1 MFHATIVIGFFWTSR
16 SERTPQNPFIQSER
30 KRLRFDVALTLRSA
44 EMQALRD
51 YVTAADGYRYANQV
65 SRFEMESWRLDLHSK
80 VSKDKDIGALFSTP
94 ELHHWS
100 TAEAASTLRLDVTHS
115 NLIQRWHDLVFDS
128 NMSVRA
134 LRLGKD
140 IWGSWDHVWTI
151 IVIHSI
157 YTYVYFIWRH
167 LNRCWSFQTTG
178 IHITQY
184 HWHKRHHSRLK
195 HWWIMLNWS
204 NLSSNY
210 DKNASSLCSYSFFV
224 FSAVKVGRVKEKF
237 GTWEWRV

>member
-167 LNRCWSFQTTG
+167 LKNYYTIWLCPFGHANCRSLSMLKLPDDRNPYHSISLAQKTSFEIETLVNHAKL
-178 IHITQY
+178 I
-184 HWHKRHHSRLK
+184 
-195 HWWIMLNWS
+195 
-204 NLSSNY
+204 
-210 DKNASSLCSYSFFV
+210 
-224 FSAVKVGRVKEKF
+224 
-237 GTWEWRV
+237 